1 MSTNPMFHLR
11 KKHIEMDFY
20 FVYDKV
26 ASKQLIVK
34 LISSNDQL
42 ANPFTKTLLAP

>member
-34 LISSNDQL
+34 FISSNDQL